1 MDFPTNGLAASTD
14 GLEPL
19 KQPMTMLVG
28 DPVCLSTL
36 EALAGEVERCK
47 APLH

>member
-1 MDFPTNGLAASTD
+1 MDSPTNGLAASTD

-19 KQPMTMLVG
+19 KQPISTRMG
-28 DPVCLSTL
+28 NPVCLSTL
-36 EALAGEVERCK
+36 EALAGEVKRCK